1 MLQLKNRL
9 HQPLVLQCAGGKSI
23 HLLSRGTATIQERDM
38 SADIQRAIRKGL
50 VSQKTLSGTV
60 SRAIPKPAPQPR
72 PEPVAVPDGELVPY
86 EPPDDKPPTRR
97 KGGRQ

>member
-9 HQPLVLQCAGGKSI
+9 HQPLALQCAGGKSI

-50 VSQKTLSGTV
+50 VSQKTLPGTV
-60 SRAIPKPAPQPR
+60 SRAIPK
-72 PEPVAVPDGELVPY
+72 AVQSFKTTDPHPLDGKNLLF
-86 EPPDDKPPTRR
+86 K
-97 KGGRQ
+97 